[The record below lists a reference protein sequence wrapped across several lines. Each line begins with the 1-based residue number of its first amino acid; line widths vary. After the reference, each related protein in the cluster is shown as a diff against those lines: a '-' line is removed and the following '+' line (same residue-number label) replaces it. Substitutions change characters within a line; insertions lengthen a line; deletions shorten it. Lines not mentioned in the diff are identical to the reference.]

1 MLRDDVLM
9 QKLLVFKKH
18 TLFGE
23 QDALF
28 VKEGGE
34 KAQLEVDGTGLGV
47 FFLYSSRGAPR
58 LDR

>member
-1 MLRDDVLM
+1 M
-9 QKLLVFKKH
+9 FKKH

-34 KAQLEVDGTGLGV
+34 KAELEVDGKRLGV
-47 FFLYSSRGAPR
+47 FFLYSLRR
-58 LDR
+58 VDVR